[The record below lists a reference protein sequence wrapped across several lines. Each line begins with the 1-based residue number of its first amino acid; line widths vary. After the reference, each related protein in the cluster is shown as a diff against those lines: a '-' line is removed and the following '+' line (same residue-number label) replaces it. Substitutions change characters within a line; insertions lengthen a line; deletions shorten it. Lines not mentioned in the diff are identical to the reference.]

1 MLRAA
6 MGGENS
12 SPSSMMLRIKEID
25 TEKMRDMGFRIS
37 MVPIFTMLLQ
47 LKWIGRKTKN

>member
-1 MLRAA
+1 MLHEA

-25 TEKMRDMGFRIS
+25 TEKIRDMRFHS
-37 MVPIFTMLLQ
+37 LWFQ
-47 LKWIGRKTKN
+47 